1 MMDNLINTYEDEWAN
16 VVNGLSILNVFFFF
30 FYVFKNYPLQTLQNA
45 TNSNNLLTHQSDD
58 HKPKL
63 LRNVANRDPLIG
75 LMLPLR

>member
-16 VVNGLSILNVFFFF
+16 VVNGLSILNVFFF
-30 FYVFKNYPLQTLQNA
+30 YVFKNYPLQTLRNA